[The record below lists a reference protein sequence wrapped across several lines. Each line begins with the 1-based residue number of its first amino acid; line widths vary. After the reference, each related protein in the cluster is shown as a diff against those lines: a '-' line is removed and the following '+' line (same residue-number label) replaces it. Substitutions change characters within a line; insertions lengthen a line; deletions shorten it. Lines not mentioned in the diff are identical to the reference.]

1 MSGCKCGC
9 ACKCVDGKPF
19 YDQDWTTY
27 DRIFIDL
34 TVQYTQ
40 LQMGYFIKK
49 GIFSHFPYNLPPYH
63 LYPTLG
69 IKIKALRD
77 EMITRGIDTSESD
90 AYLSEDDMKEMDE
103 LELKDLTPEQQQVRA
118 LFDSFHALSRY
129 GIKMKEHTFPEFDN
143 IHIAQNVIS
152 ICSLVEGYIVSS
164 LKYILE
170 NCASERF
177 GKIKP
182 SQLDDKVFQLTSKSF
197 VLNLG
202 NIEKFLSVNFKISK
216 RQKHQL
222 SDLFLIRNLY
232 VHNDGIVNKY
242 FLRRTS
248 QFKKAIVN
256 EKLILQEEV
265 IDALLDNLT
274 DVSHMIYE
282 TTSMSLLGKR
292 QEQLVRAPQP
302 LEIIS
307 S

>member
-1 MSGCKCGC
+1 MNECEY
-9 ACKCVDGKPF
+9 VDGNPF
-19 YDQDWTTY
+19 YDQNWTTY
-27 DRIFIDL
+27 DRIFIDF

-69 IKIKALRD
+69 IKIKTLRD
-77 EMITRGIDTSESD
+77 EMIKRGLDTSESD
-90 AYLSEDDMKEMDE
+90 AYLSEEDMKAMEE
-103 LELKDLTPEQQQVRA
+103 FELKDLTPDQQQIRA

-129 GIKMKEHTFPEFDN
+129 GIKMKEHTFPEFDD
-143 IHIAQNVIS
+143 IHISQNVIS

-170 NCASERF
+170 NCTN
-177 GKIKP
+177 GKFDRMKQ

-197 VLNLG
+197 LLNLG
-202 NIEKFLSVNFKISK
+202 SIEKFFSVNFKISK
-216 RQKHQL
+216 KQKNQL
-222 SDLFLIRNLY
+222 SDLFLVRNLY
-232 VHNDGIVNKY
+232 VHNNGIVTNH
-242 FLRRTS
+242 FLRKTS

-265 IDALLDNLT
+265 VDALLDNLT

-282 TTSMSLLGKR
+282 STSIAFLGKR
-292 QEQLVRAPQP
+292 NEQLLRAPQP
-302 LEIIS
+302 LEIIRS
-307 S
+307 